1 MSGGGPPVSR
11 GAQGPS
17 AAAPTPQGPL
27 ELALAAAAGGGRI
40 GCATVFRVA
49 AAQGVPAAEAG
60 RAVQRLGIK
69 ITGCQLGCFR

>member
-1 MSGGGPPVSR
+1 VRRERADRAG
-11 GAQGPS
+11 
-17 AAAPTPQGPL
+17 AAPPPPESPL
-27 ELALAAAAGGGRI
+27 ERALAAEARDGRI

-49 AAQGVPAAEAG
+49 AAQRVPVPEAG